1 MSEYYKSLSE
11 TLKQINSTQSENHHS
26 IPEGLTFPFFWAEAN
41 FGNSSLEKAFTV
53 QWIKFLANNRDE
65 IKKFHKDGAVKKELT
80 QHLQKYS
87 FLGGSGNPTFVDI
100 LLYSLVCEKIK
111 NTYQVDRLDKF
122 GGQVLRWFNFVH
134 ASLNENS
141 VIPMFRST

>member
-1 MSEYYKSLSE
+1 MSEYYKILSQ
-11 TLKQINSTQSENHHS
+11 TLTQINSTQPENYHS
-26 IPEGLTFPFFWAEAN
+26 IPEAN

-87 FLGGSGNPTFVDI
+87 FLGGSGNPTFADV
-100 LLYSLVCEKIK
+100 LLYSLICEKIK

-122 GGQVLRWFNFVH
+122 GGQILRWFNYLH
-134 ASLNENS
+134 ASFGENS
-141 VIPMFRST
+141 VVPLFRSI